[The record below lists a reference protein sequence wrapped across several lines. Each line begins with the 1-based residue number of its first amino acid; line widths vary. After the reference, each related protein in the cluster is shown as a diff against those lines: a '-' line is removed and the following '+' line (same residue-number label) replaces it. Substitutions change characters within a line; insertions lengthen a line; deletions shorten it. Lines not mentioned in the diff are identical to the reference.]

1 MKLVELLALERP
13 NGLAP
18 FFRSLLQ
25 SHPSSC
31 TAPSCAPGPPRVIPP
46 RPIASCV
53 VEKNQADG
61 QNMKDT
67 SGEGDKKM
75 KDTSGMEDQSMSP
88 RNEMAANGQ

>member
-1 MKLVELLALERP
+1 
-13 NGLAP
+13 
-18 FFRSLLQ
+18 
-25 SHPSSC
+25 
-31 TAPSCAPGPPRVIPP
+31 
-46 RPIASCV
+46 V

-67 SGEGDKKM
+67 SAEGDKKM